1 MKGTPQRFHD
11 DGTTLYG
18 LGDLVLVECPRCHNS
33 ARMARKISREPYEC
47 SYTLSCG
54 HCGCSRSNLPDT
66 RESTQPSLGLFMGHR
81 LWLRTRACG
90 QYLWALNET
99 HLDYLERYI
108 AAELRERAMA
118 MYLRSVWDPC
128 FTFGKGRLANC
139 VPRGSGVRH
148 FSRLRN
154 GYHLVSRLPRWM
166 VLKSNREPVLKG
178 IAKLR
183 ALLPPEGGAKA

>member
-1 MKGTPQRFHD
+1 MKGTAQRFHD
-11 DGTTLYG
+11 DGTTLG
-18 LGDLVLVECPRCHNS
+18 SFAGLVLVECPRCQKD
-33 ARMARKISREPYEC
+33 ARITHKTSHEPRQC
-47 SYTLSCG
+47 HSQLTCG
-54 HCGCSRSNLPDT
+54 HRGCSRSNLPDT

-139 VPRGSGVRH
+139 VPRGSGVRR
-148 FSRLRN
+148 FRRLRN

-166 VLKSNREPVLKG
+166 VLKTNREPVLKG
-178 IAKLR
+178 LAKLR